1 MKREEFIERSKKVH
15 KDNLGYDNVP
25 DIEIYQRDK
34 VKLYCKPCDT
44 YFDQN
49 VQSNFVGKRHVGC
62 KLSSESK
69 HNLDTFLSKAKQ
81 IHGDKYGYD
90 KVVFVNNY
98 TPVEILCKKCNT
110 YYLQK
115 PIHHASG
122 SGHKPCTLFVN
133 TKTTEQF
140 INEAKAIH
148 GDRYDY
154 SKVDYVNAEKKV
166 IIICPD
172 HGEFLQTPHSHL
184 KGCRCHTCARLS
196 HKDKVSRSH
205 DEFIKLAKEV
215 HGDKYDYSK
224 TKYTTT
230 YNMVT
235 ITCPVHG
242 DFEQRADGH
251 LKYGCQKCAVE
262 SITYDTETF
271 IKKAKLRHGNKYNYS
286 KTNYTYSKCHVII
299 TCPKHGDFKQIAN
312 EHLCRTGCP
321 VCSSSRGEKL
331 LYIILKNNNIDFVQQ
346 YKLGNT
352 NYRYDFYLP
361 ELDTLIEYDGIQ
373 HFEPVEYFGG
383 MSRFLEVKANDELKN
398 TLALT
403 HNKKLLRVHYK
414 NITNLKDVLSGK
426 IRQYIKY
433 CRDGKYFKS
442 FLEYSQ
448 YFKLPGD
455 AKPNDHNMYLFKLK

>member
-15 KDNLGYDNVP
+15 NDNLGYDNVP

-34 VKLYCKPCDT
+34 VNLYCKRCDVH
-44 YFDQN
+44 FEQN
-49 VQSNFVGKRHVGC
+49 VQANFVGKRHNGC
-62 KLSSESK
+62 KLLIESK
-69 HNLDTFLSKAKQ
+69 HNLDTFRSKAKQ
-81 IHGDKYGYD
+81 VHGDNYGYD
-90 KVVFVNNY
+90 KVVFVNND
-98 TPVEILCKKCNT
+98 TPVTILCNNCGK
-110 YYLQK
+110 YYEQK
-115 PIHHASG
+115 PSIHTAG
-122 SGHKPCTLFVN
+122 SGHKPCTLYKN

-140 INEAKAIH
+140 KSEARAIH

-154 SKVDYVNAEKKV
+154 SKVLYEHTEKKV
-166 IIICPD
+166 IIICRI
-172 HGEFLQTPHSHL
+172 HGEFTQTPHSHL
-184 KGCRCHTCARLS
+184 KGYGCYQCGRLS
-196 HKDKVSRSH
+196 HKDKVTRTE
-205 DEFIKLAKEV
+205 DEFLKLAKEV

-224 TKYTTT
+224 INYTTMD
-230 YNMVT
+230 NK
-235 ITCPVHG
+235 IIIGCPIHG
-242 DFEQRADGH
+242 KFKQRASGH
-251 LKYGCQKCAVE
+251 LKYGCARCGTDA
-262 SITYDTETF
+262 ITYTTESF
-271 IKKAKLRHGNKYNYS
+271 IKKANLRHNNKYDYS
-286 KTNYTYSKCHVII
+286 KTIYTHSKSPVII

-331 LYIILKNNNIDFVQQ
+331 LYRILKNNNIDFVRQ

-426 IRQYIKY
+426 IRHYIKY

-455 AKPNDHNMYLFKLK
+455 AKPNEHKQYLFKLK